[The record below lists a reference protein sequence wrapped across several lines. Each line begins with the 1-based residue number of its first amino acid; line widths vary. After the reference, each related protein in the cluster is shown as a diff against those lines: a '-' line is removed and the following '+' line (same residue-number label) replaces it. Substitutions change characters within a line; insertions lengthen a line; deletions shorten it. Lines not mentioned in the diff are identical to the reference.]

1 MSIYDFAH
9 NEESQPKSCFSGRR
23 RRRCVST
30 YKRVKN
36 RILHFGRNR
45 YALIRYS
52 EHDIRSLVFSDDAD
66 VFRRS
71 VNHGIYHEIEND
83 LPQPLVIPGSSKVT
97 DCF

>member
-1 MSIYDFAH
+1 MSIYDFSH
-9 NEESQPKSCFSGRR
+9 NEQPQPKPCSSGRR

-30 YKRVKN
+30 YKRVED
-36 RILHFGRNR
+36 RILHLGGNR
-45 YALIRYS
+45 YALIHDS
-52 EHDIRSLVFSDDAD
+52 DHDIRSLVFGDDVD

-83 LPQPLVIPGSSKVT
+83 LAQPLVIPAFSKVT